1 MIPLT
6 ALHEKILNISNL
18 ISANN
23 RAASKNIFRSIFC
36 CFKTSHGPSHSKRS
50 KSTDPKKSK
59 DKKSSFNNETQ
70 FNDLNN
76 GTSALTINNNNNDAN
91 GSEYND
97 SNVDNNSVEE
107 NSKNAQNY
115 NSNGFNNNNNNNSN
129 NSNGNSLNNNGQP
142 NYFQNGNDNINL
154 NNIEKPLLEP
164 LKKGSGDKKCLIID
178 LDETLVHSSFK
189 VSHQI
194 TSDLTT
200 DYNQIDIMSFFFS
213 SI

>member
-1 MIPLT
+1 M
-6 ALHEKILNISNL
+6 

-23 RAASKNIFRSIFC
+23 RVASKNIFRSIFC
-36 CFKTSHGPSHSKRS
+36 CFKTSHGPSHSKHS
-50 KSTDPKKSK
+50 KSSVPKKSK

-76 GTSALTINNNNNDAN
+76 GTSALKINNNNNDGN

-107 NSKNAQNY
+107 NSKNAQNH
-115 NSNGFNNNNNNNSN
+115 NGNGFNNNNNDLN
-129 NSNGNSLNNNGQP
+129 NSNGNSLYNNDQP

-194 TSDLTT
+194 TSELTIN
-200 DYNQIDIMSFFFS
+200 YNQIDIMSLFFS
-213 SI
+213 NL